1 MRSHETKIMW
11 QKDYHDGGL
20 YGEVM
25 VYRLVRFV
33 DELCHPVTAPHPYDL
48 KDDNDG
54 FSAWYI
60 QNI

>member
-1 MRSHETKIMW
+1 MW